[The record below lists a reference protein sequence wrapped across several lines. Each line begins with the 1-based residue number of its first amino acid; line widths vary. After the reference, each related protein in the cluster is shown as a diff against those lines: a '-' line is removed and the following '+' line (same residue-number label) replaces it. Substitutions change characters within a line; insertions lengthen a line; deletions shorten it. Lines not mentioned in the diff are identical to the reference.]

1 MNKNLEH
8 IKEMLRSAPKKGRKI
23 LYIGLT
29 FLVVSI
35 TVFLFL
41 RENGNYSC
49 RISLK
54 QKEFLKARIE
64 QIADTGKVSEY
75 MLYQHLK
82 GRLKY
87 ETISKMPCS
96 DFNAATEFLDNYEER
111 IKSDK

>member
-1 MNKNLEH
+1 MNKKLEH
-8 IKEMLRSAPKKGRKI
+8 IKEMLRSAPKKGRKC
-23 LYIGLT
+23 LYIGIT
-29 FLVVSI
+29 FFVVLI
-35 TVFLFL
+35 AVFLFL

-49 RISLK
+49 RISLE

>member
-1 MNKNLEH
+1 MNKKLEH

-35 TVFLFL
+35 TIFLFL

-54 QKEFLKARIE
+54 QKEFLNQLTSNALRV
-64 QIADTGKVSEY
+64 IAFAYKIIIY
-75 MLYQHLK
+75 
-82 GRLKY
+82 
-87 ETISKMPCS
+87 
-96 DFNAATEFLDNYEER
+96 
-111 IKSDK
+111 